1 MPRYEYKVIP
11 APKKGLRAKGVRG
24 TELRFANA
32 LQELMNEYGAQG
44 WEYQRTDTLP
54 CEERVGL
61 TGKSTGFQN
70 MLVFRRVIEAAVVE
84 IPNVAVAVVD
94 EDLNGAVNGEAIDDD
109 IEEAE
114 DEQPQTLTA
123 EETTPAKVSE
133 IRPLGGVTKDA
144 PVLD

>member
-24 TELRFANA
+24 TELRFANT
-32 LQELMNEYGAQG
+32 LQEVMNEHGAQG

-54 CEERVGL
+54 CEERQGL
-61 TGKSTGFQN
+61 TGKTTGFQN
-70 MLVFRRVIEAAVVE
+70 MLVFRRVIEEAVVE
-84 IPNVAVAVVD
+84 LPNVAAAVVD
-94 EDLNGAVNGEAIDDD
+94 EDLNGAANGEATDDD

-114 DEQPQTLTA
+114 IKQHLTLASEEPTA
-123 EETTPAKVSE
+123 ANVSE

-144 PVLD
+144 PALD

>member
-61 TGKSTGFQN
+61 TGKTTGFQN
-70 MLVFRRVIEAAVVE
+70 MLVFRRVVEAAVVE
-84 IPNVAVAVVD
+84 LPEVSAEVVAK
-94 EDLNGAVNGEAIDDD
+94 ELNGAKNGEAAQDD
-109 IEEAE
+109 IEEP
-114 DEQPQTLTA
+114 DDTRPPSLTA
-123 EETTPAKVSE
+123 EEPMPTNISE
-133 IRPLGGVTKDA
+133 IRPLGGVTKGA
-144 PVLD
+144 PG